1 METKKPPQPFKIT
14 PPKLL
19 RNKPNKRGEGLYAE
33 NYKTLI
39 KEAENDSK
47 KWKDIQCSWI
57 GRINIV
63 KMAILPQT
71 IYKFNAIF
79 FKTSMKFS
87 IVLEQINPLQYFCL
101 GNPTDRGA
109 WQATV
114 HEVTKSRT

>member
-1 METKKPPQPFKIT
+1 METKKPPHPFKIT

-63 KMAILPQT
+63 KMAILPKPV
-71 IYKFNAIF
+71 YRFNVI
-79 FKTSMKFS
+79 S
-87 IVLEQINPLQYFCL
+87 IKLPMMLSWN
-101 GNPTDRGA
+101 
-109 WQATV
+109 
-114 HEVTKSRT
+114 